1 MNKKKK
7 WIITAIVLVVFCLIL
22 GLYNLLNDKA
32 PASDDAAK
40 APIAPRRQSTLNV
53 NGRIVRP
60 QRLTDGI
67 TTVGNLLPDE
77 EVDLSFETSGKIVA
91 INFQE
96 GTVVRKGELLAK
108 VNDLPLVAQLSR
120 YEAQL
125 KLAEDRVYRQSAL
138 LKKDAVSQEAYEQA
152 RTELAMLNADIDIV
166 KSNIALTELR
176 APFDGVI
183 GLRNVSEGATP
194 RPASWWPSSRRFRP

>member
-108 VNDLPLVAQLSR
+108 VNDCRS
-120 YEAQL
+120 
-125 KLAEDRVYRQSAL
+125 
-138 LKKDAVSQEAYEQA
+138 
-152 RTELAMLNADIDIV
+152 
-166 KSNIALTELR
+166 
-176 APFDGVI
+176 
-183 GLRNVSEGATP
+183 
-194 RPASWWPSSRRFRP
+194 WPSSRVTRRSSNWPKTAFTARVPCSKRTP

>member
-125 KLAEDRVYRQSAL
+125 KLADNQQLNSLFPFLFFFPFLNFDKTKSSIMINYHPSIIF
-138 LKKDAVSQEAYEQA
+138 YEFP
-152 RTELAMLNADIDIV
+152 TKIIE
-166 KSNIALTELR
+166 
-176 APFDGVI
+176 
-183 GLRNVSEGATP
+183 
-194 RPASWWPSSRRFRP
+194 RFF

>member
-108 VNDLPLVAQLSR
+108 VNDLRS
-120 YEAQL
+120 
-125 KLAEDRVYRQSAL
+125 
-138 LKKDAVSQEAYEQA
+138 
-152 RTELAMLNADIDIV
+152 
-166 KSNIALTELR
+166 
-176 APFDGVI
+176 
-183 GLRNVSEGATP
+183 
-194 RPASWWPSSRRFRP
+194 WPSSRVTRRSSNWPKTAFTARAPCSKRTP

>member
-108 VNDLPLVAQLSR
+108 VNDLPL
-120 YEAQL
+120 
-125 KLAEDRVYRQSAL
+125 
-138 LKKDAVSQEAYEQA
+138 
-152 RTELAMLNADIDIV
+152 
-166 KSNIALTELR
+166 
-176 APFDGVI
+176 G
-183 GLRNVSEGATP
+183 
-194 RPASWWPSSRRFRP
+194 PSSRVTRRSSNWPKTAFTARAPCSKRTP

>member
-77 EVDLSFETSGKIVA
+77 EVDLSFE
-91 INFQE
+91 
-96 GTVVRKGELLAK
+96 
-108 VNDLPLVAQLSR
+108 
-120 YEAQL
+120 
-125 KLAEDRVYRQSAL
+125 
-138 LKKDAVSQEAYEQA
+138 
-152 RTELAMLNADIDIV
+152 
-166 KSNIALTELR
+166 R
-176 APFDGVI
+176 A
-183 GLRNVSEGATP
+183 SCWP
-194 RPASWWPSSRRFRP
+194 RSTTCRSWPSSRVTRRSSNWPKTAFTARAPYSKKTP

>member
-22 GLYNLLNDKA
+22 GLYNLLNDKT

-91 INFQE
+91 IN
-96 GTVVRKGELLAK
+96 
-108 VNDLPLVAQLSR
+108 
-120 YEAQL
+120 YL
-125 KLAEDRVYRQSAL
+125 KRRN
-138 LKKDAVSQEAYEQA
+138 
-152 RTELAMLNADIDIV
+152 RTELFAPSDTEKLADRLSLEEEVLSDER
-166 KSNIALTELR
+166 KLALSAALDTLPKDMRAAVHLVYFENMSYEEAARIMKKNRKQVDNLLYRAKAALR
-176 APFDGVI
+176 SAI
-183 GLRNVSEGATP
+183 GEEGMKLL
-194 RPASWWPSSRRFRP
+194 

>member
-108 VNDLPLVAQLSR
+108 VNDLPLVAQLTFSW
-120 YEAQL
+120 
-125 KLAEDRVYRQSAL
+125 V
-138 LKKDAVSQEAYEQA
+138 VSHLQFCIS
-152 RTELAMLNADIDIV
+152 TTHDD
-166 KSNIALTELR
+166 NISHR
-176 APFDGVI
+176 
-183 GLRNVSEGATP
+183 
-194 RPASWWPSSRRFRP
+194 

>member
-22 GLYNLLNDKA
+22 SLYNLLNDKA

-96 GTVVRKGELLAK
+96 A
-108 VNDLPLVAQLSR
+108 PS
-120 YEAQL
+120 
-125 KLAEDRVYRQSAL
+125 SA
-138 LKKDAVSQEAYEQA
+138 
-152 RTELAMLNADIDIV
+152 
-166 KSNIALTELR
+166 R
-176 APFDGVI
+176 A
-183 GLRNVSEGATP
+183 SCWP
-194 RPASWWPSSRRFRP
+194 RSTTCRSWPSSRVTRRSSNWPKTAFTARVPCSKKTP